1 MYVSKKL
8 ICKDN
13 KKRDLSIQNFWEIGL
28 CRFNRQ
34 SYKKET
40 KEIGIK
46 ATFAVFG
53 LTNIEYRVIYYKII
67 D

>member
-1 MYVSKKL
+1 MLQYAKL
-8 ICKDN
+8 M
-13 KKRDLSIQNFWEIGL
+13 F

-53 LTNIEYRVIYYKII
+53 LTNIEYRVIYYRII